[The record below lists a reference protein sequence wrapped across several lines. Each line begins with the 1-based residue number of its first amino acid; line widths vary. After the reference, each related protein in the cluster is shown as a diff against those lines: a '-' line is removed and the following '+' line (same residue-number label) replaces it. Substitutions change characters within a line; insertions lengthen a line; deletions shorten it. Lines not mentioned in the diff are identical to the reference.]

1 MPVAIQPP
9 TLHIPTIDLSPSSGK
24 SDAELAETLLEALN
38 TVGFL
43 HVLNPGPGLTQKD
56 VRGIFDVGSELFK
69 LPLEEKEAVGFDVET
84 GAGYTSMMG
93 QTTGAKAH
101 RFRGDLKESFSIGP
115 TTSSSL
121 PSSLPD
127 ESLIPKVEAFRQ
139 SCFSCGL
146 RLLDLFTLALKTPED
161 DPTYF
166 RSKHTYHNNESLR
179 LIHYPAFPRAAPDE
193 ENSQG
198 KTTKWGELK
207 IGEKDIR
214 AGAHQDFGSAT
225 LLFQSPPDETG
236 RATAVE
242 GLEIFV
248 AREDGPAEA
257 PDDTGRKGWWVPAP
271 APTDVTAGGSILV
284 NVGASM
290 EIWSGGQF
298 KATWHRV
305 VCPSPPDL
313 APGEVLPGRKS
324 VVFFMIPNHDVH
336 LTPINSAGKPSVAE
350 GCMTSGQFFKLRMAR
365 GYGKDEVTAGNDNA
379 SVQK

>member
-9 TLHIPTIDLSPSSGK
+9 TLDIPTIDLAPSSGK
-24 SDAELAETLLEALN
+24 SDAELAETLLQALN

-56 VRGIFDVGSELFK
+56 VRGIFDVGSK
-69 LPLEEKEAVGFDVET
+69 L
-84 GAGYTSMMG
+84 YTSMMG

-115 TTSSSL
+115 STISSVPANIPDTT
-121 PSSLPD
+121 
-127 ESLIPKVEAFRQ
+127 LIGQLEDFRQ
-139 SCFSCGL
+139 SCFDCGL
-146 RLLDLFTLALKTPED
+146 RLLDLFTLALKTPEG
-161 DPTYF
+161 DPSYF

-179 LIHYPAFPRAAPDE
+179 LIHYPAFPRASKDE
-193 ENSQG
+193 EGVQG
-198 KTTKWGELK
+198 KSTNWGELK

-214 AGAHQDFGSAT
+214 AVVELTFGGMHRT
-225 LLFQSPPDETG
+225 LLFQSPPTEAG
-236 RATAVE
+236 QPTAVE

-248 AREDGPAEA
+248 ARPDGPAEA
-257 PDDTGRKGWWVPAP
+257 PDGSGRKGWWIPAP
-271 APTDVTAGGSILV
+271 APKDVTDGGSILV

-305 VCPSPPDL
+305 VCPNPPDL
-313 APGEVLPGRKS
+313 AAGQVLPGRKS

-336 LTPINSAGKPSVAE
+336 LTPINSAGKPAVAE
-350 GCMTSGQFFKLRMAR
+350 GCMTSGEFFRLRMAR
-365 GYGKDEVTAGNDNA
+365 GYGKDEVTAGDEPVTVKA
-379 SVQK
+379 